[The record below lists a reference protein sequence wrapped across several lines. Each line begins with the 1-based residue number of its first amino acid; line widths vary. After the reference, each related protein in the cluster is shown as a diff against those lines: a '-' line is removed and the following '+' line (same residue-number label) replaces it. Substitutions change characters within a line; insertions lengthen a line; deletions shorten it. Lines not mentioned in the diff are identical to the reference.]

1 MDDAQASC
9 LYSAV
14 RRQKGKVAGEPRIA
28 RNSSSR
34 SRPDGREMFGERV
47 RARVFSRQALTS
59 TAYEAVS
66 AEGPR
71 REATWSRRNPVHIPE
86 PGTGTVPICGRIPI
100 PLGIRVL
107 ASESGTEFVGV
118 TQQNPETP
126 SGDPERVFFSL

>member
-1 MDDAQASC
+1 MWRRASC
-9 LYSAV
+9 EQQL
-14 RRQKGKVAGEPRIA
+14 
-28 RNSSSR
+28 
-34 SRPDGREMFGERV
+34 D
-47 RARVFSRQALTS
+47 T
-59 TAYEAVS
+59 
-66 AEGPR
+66 
-71 REATWSRRNPVHIPE
+71 RNPVHIPE